1 MTAVSLFVYVF
12 LQVAVPILIGSLFQ
26 KVYKGEGK
34 LLFFW
39 ISGQMILWA
48 VFQGI
53 TVPFVLGNHR
63 FKHVLYCMGIIVLL
77 LLLFKMVLFIRNR
90 EWSGL
95 LSGVGGIR
103 LNVSQEGAC
112 RSRIVILQIL
122 SVILLVFQLVMTLCC
137 AYEEGDDAFY
147 LALST
152 DTWDSGMMYAKN
164 PYTGSTTDLD
174 MRHGLAPFPMW
185 ITLLAKISG
194 ILPITMAQM
203 VLPLTLILMTYSI
216 HYLVG
221 RHLFQGQRESFLLY
235 MVLVEMLVIFGGYST
250 YSVENFLLVR
260 ASQGKAVLCNLI
272 LPFLMFLS
280 LRLVRNTQK
289 GKEVHW
295 SYWILHFGVCV
306 AGCLCSTQGGLLI
319 CILMSIVGLCIAVM
333 YRKWKYLVLFGTSC
347 LIPVGYMLV
356 YLMQGIA

>member
-1 MTAVSLFVYVF
+1 MTVVSLLVYTF

-39 ISGQMILWA
+39 LSGQMILWA
-48 VFQGI
+48 VFQFI
-53 TVPFVLGNHR
+53 TVPLVLSGHR
-63 FKHVLYCMGIIVLL
+63 FQYVLWCTPIAVLILL
-77 LLLFKMVLFIRNR
+77 LLRAVLFIWNR
-90 EWSGL
+90 EWTG
-95 LSGVGGIR
+95 LSGNRRR
-103 LNVSQEGAC
+103 LDPWAREEGAVWL
-112 RSRIVILQIL
+112 RIRILQIL
-122 SVILLVFQLVMTLCC
+122 AVGLLAFQLVMTLCC

-185 ITLLAKISG
+185 ITLLAQISG

-203 VLPLTLILMTYSI
+203 VLPVTLILMAYGI
-216 HYLVG
+216 HYLLG
-221 RHLFQGQRESFLLY
+221 KQLFLGQKESFLVY
-235 MVLVEMLVIFGGYST
+235 FVLVEMLTLFGGYSS

-260 ASQGKAVLCNLI
+260 ASQGKAVLCNLV
-272 LPFLMFLS
+272 LPFLVLLCFILIKG
-280 LRLVRNTQK
+280 VQK
-289 GKEVHW
+289 GEGVHW
-295 SYWILHFGVCV
+295 SYWVLHFGVCV
-306 AGCLCSTQGGLLI
+306 AGCLCSTQGGLLV
-319 CILMSIVGLCIAVM
+319 CILMAIVGLCM
-333 YRKWKYLVLFGTSC
+333 LVLFKRWKYPILLGCSL

-356 YLMQGIA
+356 YLI